1 VAVAKGETNGTTG
14 RLVLPRVPFLY
25 AKAGNQPEER
35 KERTVAQ
42 AKMPFV
48 VRETADWLLSR
59 QDWISD
65 GARHL
70 YLTLRTLADHKTG
83 ELRIPGK
90 NWIKLRTIEK
100 KAGISHNT
108 RKKYMRELI
117 VLNAIRV
124 DREYVDRKIDGR
136 ELKVLGESQVT
147 LLQLKN
153 PHLPTNPGN
162 QKTESPPAAQVP
174 PTDQSKKPHEQ
185 AAGPT
190 DQYPENGH
198 LPTNSPTVQGL
209 VDQFLSEQQH
219 LGGPEP
225 PVGVA
230 DQNGLERAIPRRRQE
245 SPALKDDD
253 DSARLRNI
261 HPDLRRWIT
270 TRILLR
276 ARSSGTEVRST
287 HAYVHAALPEFLDN
301 LSVEVEDYLIE
312 QAETFYRLSLNKNP
326 SGVRAGDVWRHLASS
341 VNHFH
346 LPADEAMVIRAQRS
360 AAELLE
366 LVTKEPDPPPQAR
379 QPEPKPE
386 ESKIHPNAAL
396 NLRRHAFE
404 RGMNAATLRAYVWKT
419 FRVTSPGHLTVD
431 QYHHCMDYV
440 VRLPK
445 VQ

>member
-1 VAVAKGETNGTTG
+1 VGAFFVCEERPGD
-14 RLVLPRVPFLY
+14 
-25 AKAGNQPEER
+25 QPGER

-42 AKMPFV
+42 AKKPFV

-59 QDWISD
+59 QDWVSD

-117 VLNAIRV
+117 ALNAIRV

-136 ELKVLGESQVT
+136 ELKVLGDAQVT

-153 PHLPTNPGN
+153 PHLQTNPAN
-162 QKTESPPAAQVP
+162 QKTESPPAVQAP

-185 AAGPT
+185 APGPT
-190 DQYPENGH
+190 DQSPENGH

-209 VDQFLSEQQH
+209 VDQFLSEQH
-219 LGGPEP
+219 LGGAGGV
-225 PVGVA
+225 VGSGV
-230 DQNGLERAIPRRRQE
+230 GLGERATPRRRQD
-245 SPALKDDD
+245 SPALKADDD
-253 DSARLRNI
+253 RARLRNI

-312 QAETFYRLSLNKNP
+312 QAEDFYRLFLRKNP
-326 SGVRAGDVWRHLASS
+326 SGVRAGDVWRHLTSS

-346 LPADEAMVIRAQRS
+346 LPADEAVVIRAQRS

-366 LVTKEPDPPPQAR
+366 LVTKEPDPSPQAR

-386 ESKIHPNAAL
+386 ESKIDPNAAET
-396 NLRRHAFE
+396 LRRHARE
-404 RGMNAATLRAYVWKT
+404 RGMNAAQLRNYIWRT
-419 FRVTSPGHLTVD
+419 FHVPSAGHLTVD
-431 QYHHCMDYV
+431 QYHAVMDRI
-440 VRLPK
+440 VRVPK
-445 VQ
+445 LKPSSGPPD